1 MIPYESIVVF
11 WNTLM
16 FLLAVM
22 AVIIPLALIAILI
35 IDRKIVTPQYE
46 QMEKDE

>member
-22 AVIIPLALIAILI
+22 AIVVPLILIAIFI
-35 IDRKIVTPQYE
+35 VDRKIVKPQYE